1 MNKPLLSKS
10 KYLYGI
16 QCPKLLWMAV
26 HEPEKFPEIDEITQH
41 RFDEGHLVG
50 EMAKKVFPDGIDIE
64 AKDFNDNLIKT
75 KQLLPKRKIL
85 FEAAIKNE
93 TIYARADILFPV
105 NQKQWDVIEV
115 KSSTQP
121 KELHIHDL
129 AFQKY
134 CYEQAGLN
142 INKCHLMH
150 INGDYVRQGEI
161 NPKELF
167 LIQDVDELVNE
178 SSKDMKDKIKAML
191 DIVSAEKIPGG
202 KICDECKGPGSCP
215 LPDECWSFLPENNV
229 FNLYRGGKKGLELFQ
244 SGVYSIKDIPVSF
257 NLSANQVIQKRC
269 EQTGKPY
276 IDKKG
281 IKGFMDSLEFP
292 LYFLDFETYNTA
304 IPLYDGLSPYQQIP
318 FLFSLHISDSI
329 DSEPKHHSFLAEGD
343 KDPRLDFLSALK
355 EVIGK
360 KGSIIVYNQSFEKRI
375 MNELGRAFPKN
386 EGWINSLNNQF
397 VDLLAPF
404 QKFYYYDS
412 KQQGSASLK
421 KVLPALTGRDYVDLE
436 IASGD
441 SASLQYLY
449 ITHGATDGTK
459 PTEKEILEI
468 RRNLE
473 KYCSLDT
480 EGMVEILRVLS
491 KLA

>member
-1 MNKPLLSKS
+1 MPPLLSKS

-16 QCPKLLWMAV
+16 QCPRLLWMAIN
-26 HEPEKFPEIDEITQH
+26 EPEKLPEVDEATQH

-50 EMAKKVFPDGIDIE
+50 ELAKKVFPDGIDIKTE
-64 AKDFNDNLIKT
+64 DFNENLK
-75 KQLLPKRKIL
+75 KSKELLAKRKPL
-85 FEAAIKNE
+85 FEAAFKNE
-93 TIYARADILFPV
+93 AIYSRADILLPA
-105 NQKQWDVIEV
+105 NQKEWDVIEV

-134 CYEQAGLN
+134 CYQRAGLK
-142 INKCHLMH
+142 INKCFLMH
-150 INGDYVRQGEI
+150 INGEYVRQGDI

-167 LIQDVDELVNE
+167 ARQDVDELVDE
-178 SSKDMKDKIKAML
+178 FSKNIKDNIKAML
-191 DIVSAEKIPGG
+191 KLISLKKIPE
-202 KICDECKGPGSCP
+202 KVCDECKGPDKCP
-215 LPDECWSFLPENNV
+215 LPEECWSFLPESDV
-229 FNLYRGGKKGLELFQ
+229 FTLYRGGKKSIELFK
-244 SGVYSIKDIPVSF
+244 SGIYGLKDIPITY
-257 NLSANQVIQKRC
+257 NLSANQHIQKRC
-269 EQTGKPY
+269 EETGKPY
-276 IDKKG
+276 VDKKH
-281 IKGFMDSLEFP
+281 IKSFIDSLKFP

-318 FLFSLHISDSI
+318 FQFSLHISDSL

-355 EVIGK
+355 KVIGK
-360 KGSIIVYNQSFEKRI
+360 KGSIVVYNQSFEKRI
-375 MNELGRAFPKN
+375 MNELSRAFPKN
-386 EGWINSLNNQF
+386 EGWINSLTGQF
-397 VDLLAPF
+397 VDLLVPF

-421 KVLPALTGRDYVDLE
+421 NVLPALTGRSYVDME

-449 ITHGATDGTK
+449 ITHEAADGTK
-459 PTEKEILEI
+459 PAEKEIAEI
-468 RRNLE
+468 RQNLE

-480 EGMVEILRVLS
+480 EGMVCILRVLS

>member
-1 MNKPLLSKS
+1 MPPLLSKS
-10 KYLYGI
+10 KYLLGI
-16 QCPKLLWMAV
+16 QCPKLLWMDFN
-26 HEPEKFPEIDEITQH
+26 EPEKLPKIDEITQH

-50 EMAKKVFPDGIDIE
+50 ELAKKVFPGGIEINAD
-64 AKDFNDNLIKT
+64 DFDENLIKS
-75 KQLLPKRKIL
+75 KEILAKRKPL
-85 FEAAIKNE
+85 FEAAFKNE
-93 TIYARADILFPV
+93 SIYSRADILFPV
-105 NQKQWDVIEV
+105 NNKEWDIIEV

-134 CYEQAGLN
+134 CYERSGLK
-142 INKCHLMH
+142 INKCFLMH
-150 INGDYVRQGEI
+150 LNSKYIRQGEI
-161 NPKELF
+161 NPNELF
-167 LIQDVDELVNE
+167 SKTDVDGLVNE
-178 SSKDMKDKIKAML
+178 FGKGIEGSIKAML
-191 DIVSAEKIPGG
+191 DLISSKTAPKME
-202 KICDECKGPGSCP
+202 ICEECKGPNDCP
-215 LPDECWSFLPENNV
+215 LPEEHWNFLPESNV
-229 FNLYRGGKKGLELFQ
+229 FNLYRGGKKSIELFK
-244 SGVYSIKDIPVSF
+244 SGVYSLIDIPVNY
-257 NLSANQVIQKRC
+257 NLSANQMIQRKC
-269 EQTGKPY
+269 EETGKPY
-276 IDKKG
+276 IDKKH
-281 IKGFMDSLEFP
+281 IKSFIDSLEFP
-292 LYFLDFETYNTA
+292 LHFLDFETYNTA
-304 IPLYDGLSPYQQIP
+304 IPLYGGLSPYQQIP
-318 FLFSLHISDSI
+318 FQFSLHILDSI

-355 EVIGK
+355 KVIGK

-375 MNELGRAFPKN
+375 MNELGRAFPENNK
-386 EGWINSLNNQF
+386 WIVSLTDKF
-397 VDLLAPF
+397 ADLLAPF

>member
-1 MNKPLLSKS
+1 MS
-10 KYLYGI
+10 I
-16 QCPKLLWMAV
+16 
-26 HEPEKFPEIDEITQH
+26 HEPEKFPEVDEITQH

-50 EMAKKVFPDGIDIE
+50 ELAKKVFPSGIDIKTE
-64 AKDFNDNLIKT
+64 NFNENLK
-75 KQLLPKRKIL
+75 KSKELLTERKPL
-85 FEAAIKNE
+85 FEAAFKNE
-93 TIYARADILFPV
+93 TIYARADILFPI
-105 NQKQWDVIEV
+105 NQKEWDVIEV

-129 AFQKY
+129 AFQRH
-134 CYEQAGLN
+134 CYEQAGLK
-142 INKCHLMH
+142 INKCRLMH

-167 LIQDVDELVNE
+167 AQQDVDELVNE
-178 SSKDMKDKIKAML
+178 ASKEIKDNIKAML
-191 DIVSAEKIPGG
+191 NIMSAKKMPGG
-202 KICDECKGPGSCP
+202 KICVECKGPNTCP
-215 LPDECWSFLPENNV
+215 LPEECWDFLPENNV

-244 SGVYSIKDIPVSF
+244 SGVYSIKDIPASF

-269 EQTGKPY
+269 GQAGKPY
-276 IDKKG
+276 IDKNG

-292 LYFLDFETYNTA
+292 LHFLDFETYSTA
-304 IPLYDGLSPYQQIP
+304 IPLYEGLSPYQQIP
-318 FLFSLHISDSI
+318 FQFSLHISDSI

-355 EVIGK
+355 KDIGK
-360 KGSIIVYNQSFEKRI
+360 KGSVIVYNQPFEKRI

-386 EGWINSLNNQF
+386 EGWINSLTYQF

-421 KVLPALTGRDYVDLE
+421 KVLPALTGRSYADLE
-436 IASGD
+436 IADGD

-480 EGMVEILRVLS
+480 EGMVEILRVLN
-491 KLA
+491 KIEKND

>member
-1 MNKPLLSKS
+1 MPPLLSKS

-16 QCPKLLWMAV
+16 QCPKLLWMSI
-26 HEPEKFPEIDEITQH
+26 HEPEKLPEVDEITQH

-50 EMAKKVFPDGIDIE
+50 ELAKKVFPGGIDINTE
-64 AKDFNDNLIKT
+64 DFNDTIK
-75 KQLLPKRKIL
+75 KSKELLAERKPL
-85 FEAAIKNE
+85 FEAAFKNE
-93 TIYARADILFPV
+93 SIYSRADILFPA
-105 NQKQWDVIEV
+105 NKKEWNIIEV

-134 CYEQAGLN
+134 CYEQAGLK
-142 INKCHLMH
+142 INKCFLMH
-150 INGDYVRQGEI
+150 INGDYVRQGDI

-167 LIQDVDELVNE
+167 TQQDVDEQVNE
-178 SSKDMKDKIKAML
+178 AGKGIKDKIKAML
-191 DIVSAEKIPGG
+191 DIISAEKIPGG

-244 SGVYSIKDIPVSF
+244 SGVYSIKDIPVGF

-292 LYFLDFETYNTA
+292 LYFLDFETYSTA
-304 IPLYDGLSPYQQIP
+304 IPLYGGLSPYQQIP
-318 FLFSLHISDSI
+318 FQFSLHISDSL
-329 DSEPKHHSFLAEGD
+329 DLEPKHHSFIAEGD

-355 EVIGK
+355 KVIGK
-360 KGSIIVYNQSFEKRI
+360 KESIIVYNQSFEKRI

-386 EGWINSLNNQF
+386 EGWINSLTGQF

-412 KQQGSASLK
+412 KQEGSASLK
-421 KVLPALTGRDYVDLE
+421 KVLPALTGRAYEGLE
-436 IASGD
+436 IAHGD

-449 ITHGATDGTK
+449 ITRGAADGTK
-459 PTEKEILEI
+459 PNGKEIAKI
-468 RRNLE
+468 RQNLE
-473 KYCSLDT
+473 RYCSLDT

-491 KLA
+491 KIK

>member
-1 MNKPLLSKS
+1 MPPLLSKS

-16 QCPKLLWMAV
+16 QCPKLLWMSV
-26 HEPEKFPEIDEITQH
+26 HEPEKLPEVDEITQH

-50 EMAKKVFPDGIDIE
+50 ELAKKVFPGGIDINAE
-64 AKDFNDNLIKT
+64 DFNENLK
-75 KQLLPKRKIL
+75 KSKELLAKRKPL
-85 FEAAIKNE
+85 FEAAFKNDR
-93 TIYARADILFPV
+93 IHSRADILFPA
-105 NQKQWDVIEV
+105 NQKEWDIIEV

-134 CYEQAGLN
+134 CYEQAGLK
-142 INKCHLMH
+142 INKCRLMH
-150 INGDYVRQGEI
+150 INGDYVRHGKI
-161 NPKELF
+161 DPKGLF

-178 SSKDMKDKIKAML
+178 LSKNIEDNINAML
-191 DIVSAEKIPGG
+191 DIISDEKMPGG

-244 SGVYSIKDIPVSF
+244 SGIYSIKDIPVSY

-269 EQTGKPY
+269 EQSGKPY
-276 IDKKG
+276 IDKRK
-281 IKGFMDSLEFP
+281 IKEFMDSLEFP

-318 FLFSLHISDSI
+318 FQFSLHISDSL

-355 EVIGK
+355 KDIGK

-386 EGWINSLNNQF
+386 EVWINSLTGQF

-421 KVLPALTGRDYVDLE
+421 KVLPALTGRAYVDME

-459 PTEKEILEI
+459 PTEKEISEI
-468 RRNLE
+468 RSNLE

-480 EGMVEILRVLS
+480 IGMVEIIGVLS
-491 KLA
+491 KIE